1 MSLGTF
7 FQGQHAAGN
16 LALASRL
23 RLSAEHLRGLH
34 GPAQTMLRV
43 TGLSWETQANKQ
55 NRALAIGQRPPR
67 DLAFPVLEGT
77 DALSGLPAMLALQ
90 AGSLTYECGRLVN
103 ADRALFGP
111 FDAEALTDQARAK
124 AADAVAQLIGCG
136 LVVVYEGEGEKEGK
150 TFARYRLIQVLDCTD
165 ETAKAYA
172 EAWHADARAHFA
184 RPAVAKAEPLQLEG
198 PDAPVDPIPF

>member
-7 FQGQHAAGN
+7 YQSQHAAGN

-23 RLSAEHLRGLH
+23 RLSADHLRGLN

-43 TGLSWETQANKQ
+43 TGSSWENQANKQ

-103 ADRALFGP
+103 ADRSLFGP
-111 FDAEALTDQARAK
+111 FDAETVTDETRTKLQKALGVLVGD
-124 AADAVAQLIGCG
+124 G
-136 LVVVYEGEGEKEGK
+136 LVVMYEGEGEKDGK
-150 TFARYRLIQVLDCTD
+150 TFARYRLIQVTNCTD
-165 ETAKAYA
+165 ETVKAYA

-184 RPAVAKAEPLQLEG
+184 RPAIAQGEPLQL
-198 PDAPVDPIPF
+198 DAPVDPIPF

>member
-7 FQGQHAAGN
+7 FQVQHAAGN

-23 RLSAEHLRGLH
+23 RLSAEHLRGLN

-43 TGLSWETQANKQ
+43 TGLSWENQANKQ

-111 FDAEALTDQARAK
+111 FDA
-124 AADAVAQLIGCG
+124 DAVTDDQKVKLEKALAVLVGDG

-165 ETAKAYA
+165 ETVKAYA
-172 EAWHADARAHFA
+172 ESWHADARAHFV
-184 RPAVAKAEPLQLEG
+184 RPAIAQAEALQLDG
-198 PDAPVDPIPF
+198 PVDPIPF

>member
-23 RLSAEHLRGLH
+23 RISADHLRGLN

-43 TGLSWETQANKQ
+43 TGLAWENQANKQ

-90 AGSLTYECGRLVN
+90 AGSLTYECSRLVN
-103 ADRALFGP
+103 ADRSLFGP
-111 FDAEALTDQARAK
+111 FDAETVTEETQARLNK
-124 AADAVAQLIGCG
+124 ALDVLLNSG
-136 LVVVYEGEGEKEGK
+136 LVVIHEGDGEKDGK
-150 TFARYRLIQVLDCTD
+150 PFAKYRLIQLGECTD
-165 ETAKAYA
+165 ETAKAYTD
-172 EAWHADARAHFA
+172 AWHADARAHFA
-184 RPAVAKAEPLQLEG
+184 RPAIAQGEPLQLEG
-198 PDAPVDPIPF
+198 AADPIPF

>member
-7 FQGQHAAGN
+7 FQGQHSAGN

-23 RLSAEHLRGLH
+23 RLSAEHLKGLN

-43 TGLSWETQANKQ
+43 TGLSWENQANKQ

-111 FDAEALTDQARAK
+111 FDAETVTDEARTKLHEALDCLVG
-124 AADAVAQLIGCG
+124 DG
-136 LVVVYEGEGEKEGK
+136 LVIIYEGEGEKDGK
-150 TFARYRLIQVLDCTD
+150 TFARYRLIQVIDCTD
-165 ETAKAYA
+165 ETAKAYTD
-172 EAWHADARAHFA
+172 AWHADARAHFA
-184 RPAVAKAEPLQLEG
+184 RPAVAQVEALQL
-198 PDAPVDPIPF
+198 DSPVDPIPF